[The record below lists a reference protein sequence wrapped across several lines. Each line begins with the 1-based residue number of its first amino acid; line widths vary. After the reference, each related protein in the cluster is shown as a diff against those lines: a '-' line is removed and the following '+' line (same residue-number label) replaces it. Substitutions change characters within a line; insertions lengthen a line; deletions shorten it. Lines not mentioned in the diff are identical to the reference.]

1 MLKEKVEAALNDQI
15 NEELYSSYLY
25 LSMAAYFETQNFSGF
40 SGWMR
45 IQAQEEYAH
54 AMKIYNYILDR
65 DGNVNLRKIDA
76 PKGKWKSHVEA
87 FEDALKHEQKV
98 SKSIY
103 ELVELSFAEKDHA
116 TNTFLQWFVNEQVEE
131 ESTALKIA
139 ERIKLTGDNKGAL
152 FMLDRELGMRSA
164 GK

>member
-1 MLKEKVEAALNDQI
+1 MLKEKVEAALNSQI

-25 LSMAAYFETQNFSGF
+25 LSMAAYFESQNFSGF
-40 SGWMR
+40 SNWMR
-45 IQAQEEYAH
+45 IQAQEEYGH

-65 DGNVNLRKIDA
+65 DGNVSLQRIEA
-76 PKGKWKSHVEA
+76 PKGTWKSHIVA

-103 ELVELSFAEKDHA
+103 DLVELSFSEKDHA

-131 ESTALKIA
+131 ESTVLKIT
-139 ERIKLTGDNKGAL
+139 ERLKLTGDNKGAL
-152 FMLDRELGMRSA
+152 FMFDRELGMRAS

>member
-1 MLKEKVEAALNDQI
+1 MLKEKVEAALNNQI

-25 LSMAAYFETQNFSGF
+25 LSMAAFFESQNFSGF
-40 SGWMR
+40 ANWMK
-45 IQAQEEYAH
+45 IQSQEEYGH

-65 DGNVNLRKIDA
+65 DGNVNLQKIEA
-76 PKGKWKSHVEA
+76 PKGNWKSHLEA

-103 ELVELSFAEKDHA
+103 DLVELSFSEKDHA

-131 ESTALKIA
+131 ESTSLKIN
-139 ERIKLTGDNKGAL
+139 ERLKLTGDNKGAL
-152 FMLDRELGMRSA
+152 FMLDRELGMRAS

>member
-1 MLKEKVEAALNDQI
+1 
-15 NEELYSSYLY
+15 
-25 LSMAAYFETQNFSGF
+25 
-40 SGWMR
+40 MR
-45 IQAQEEYAH
+45 IQAQEEYTH
-54 AMKIYNYILDR
+54 AMKIYNYILER
-65 DGNVNLRKIDA
+65 DGNVKLQKIDA
-76 PKGKWKSHVEA
+76 PKGKWKSHTEA

-103 ELVELSFAEKDHA
+103 DLVELSFAEKDHA

-131 ESTALKIA
+131 ESTALKIT

-152 FMLDRELGMRSA
+152 FMLDRELGMRAA

>member
-1 MLKEKVEAALNDQI
+1 MLKEKVEAALNNQI
-15 NEELYSSYLY
+15 NKELYSSYLY
-25 LSMAAYFETQNFSGF
+25 LSMAAFFESQNFSGF
-40 SGWMR
+40 ANWMK
-45 IQAQEEYAH
+45 IQSQEEYGH

-65 DGNVNLRKIDA
+65 DGNVNLQKIEA
-76 PKGKWKSHVEA
+76 PKGKWKSHLEA

-103 ELVELSFAEKDHA
+103 DLVELSFSEKDHA

-131 ESTALKIA
+131 ESTSLKIN
-139 ERIKLTGDNKGAL
+139 ERLKLTGDNKGAL
-152 FMLDRELGMRSA
+152 FMLDRELGMRAS